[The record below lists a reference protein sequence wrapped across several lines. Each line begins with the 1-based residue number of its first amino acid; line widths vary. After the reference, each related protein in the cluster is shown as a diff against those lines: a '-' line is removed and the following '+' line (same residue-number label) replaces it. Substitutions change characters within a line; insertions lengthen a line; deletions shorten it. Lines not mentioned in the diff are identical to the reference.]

1 MSTIYDYKKTRA
13 VVIER
18 PYEVRLREITL
29 TEPKKDAYIARTY
42 YSSIS
47 SGTDMKTYKGLQHP
61 EQCYYPLVPGYET
74 AGEVVAAGEESDGSL
89 KPGDRVT
96 VYMEGP
102 GFYSIGGLLK
112 AGLSRIGGEVT
123 VHGLIRDMQAA
134 AREVRRTASMAGAAM
149 LAALAVVLDRFTWQ
163 VGPMLE
169 IGISFLA
176 VGVSGFL
183 YGPWL
188 AGLAGVVIDIL
199 GYFLRP
205 NGDFFFGFVL
215 NEFLLGFIYGCWF
228 YRRKVTLART
238 FCACLTAVLVL
249 NLCLTPLWLHIMYG
263 NAFVL
268 SAARLLK
275 NAVKLPVDTALL
287 YALLRLVETRLVPQL
302 RRR

>member
-1 MSTIYDYKKTRA
+1 MQNSVRA
-13 VVIER
+13 FF
-18 PYEVRLREITL
+18 
-29 TEPKKDAYIARTY
+29 AR
-42 YSSIS
+42 
-47 SGTDMKTYKGLQHP
+47 
-61 EQCYYPLVPGYET
+61 
-74 AGEVVAAGEESDGSL
+74 
-89 KPGDRVT
+89 
-96 VYMEGP
+96 
-102 GFYSIGGLLK
+102 
-112 AGLSRIGGEVT
+112 
-123 VHGLIRDMQAA
+123 MQAA
-134 AREVRRTASMAGAAM
+134 AREGRRTASMAGAAM

-188 AGLAGVVIDIL
+188 AGLAGVVIEIL

-205 NGDFFFGFVL
+205 NGDFFVGFVL

-275 NAVKLPVDTALL
+275 NAIKLPVDTALL

>member
-1 MSTIYDYKKTRA
+1 MNKNARRRPHRARRCRARRTRPSAFFLCGNTRKKEVFCMQKFVQPFFARMRA
-13 VVIER
+13 
-18 PYEVRLREITL
+18 
-29 TEPKKDAYIARTY
+29 
-42 YSSIS
+42 S
-47 SGTDMKTYKGLQHP
+47 
-61 EQCYYPLVPGYET
+61 
-74 AGEVVAAGEESDGSL
+74 
-89 KPGDRVT
+89 
-96 VYMEGP
+96 
-102 GFYSIGGLLK
+102 
-112 AGLSRIGGEVT
+112 
-123 VHGLIRDMQAA
+123 
-134 AREVRRTASMAGAAM
+134 AREVRRISSMTAAAM

-169 IGISFLA
+169 IGVSFLA

-215 NEFLLGFIYGCWF
+215 NEFLLGFIYGCWL
-228 YRRKVTLART
+228 YRRRVTLART
-238 FCACLTAVLVL
+238 FGACLTAVLVL

-268 SAARLLK
+268 SAGRLLK
-275 NAVKLPVDTALL
+275 NIVKLPVDTGLL
-287 YALLRLVETRLVPQL
+287 YALLRLAETRLVPQL